1 MERLSIRADTPAMTQ
16 THPTSLPRPEPGS
29 SPLEPHDRL
38 LARVVKALAAR
49 SFCTL
54 ATSSPSH
61 RPHVAGVLYEAV
73 GTTLYVSTLRTS
85 RKARNVAANPYVAVC
100 VPVRR
105 LPVGP
110 PSSLQFQATA
120 AVLPAADPEIT
131 ELVADG
137 RLRSITGHGELDLA
151 DGCFLRITPNR
162 RIATY
167 GLGLPLHRL
176 IRDPLDAGGTVVLPP
191 ATDG

>member
-1 MERLSIRADTPAMTQ
+1 MERLDDRADTATMNDIHAAPTPPAAAAD
-16 THPTSLPRPEPGS
+16 RPAPS
-29 SPLEPHDRL
+29 SLEPPDRL

-54 ATSSPSH
+54 ATTSPAQRS
-61 RPHVAGVLYEAV
+61 HVAGVLYEAV
-73 GTTLYVSTLRTS
+73 DTTLYVSTMRAS
-85 RKARNVAANPYVAVC
+85 RKARNVAANPHVAVC

-120 AVLPAADPEIT
+120 TVLAVDDPEIT
-131 ELVADG
+131 GLVAAG
-137 RLRSITGHGELDLA
+137 RLGSITGHGELDLA
-151 DGCFLRITPNR
+151 DGCFLRITPDR

-167 GLGLPLHRL
+167 GLGLPLRRL
-176 IRDPLDAGGTVVLPP
+176 IRDPLNAGGSVALPR
-191 ATDG
+191 